1 MNSIELAKLA
11 FDAADSK
18 KAESIVCLKMQ
29 GISVISDYFLIC
41 HGNNEKQVQAIAKE
55 VKNKAEEVKINIKR
69 IEGYDEA
76 KWVLVDLGD
85 VVVHVFNKD
94 ERVYYNLEKLW
105 GDAPQVQSQL
115 GATE

>member
-1 MNSIELAKLA
+1 MDSMELAKLA
-11 FDAADSK
+11 YDAVDSK

-29 GISVISDYFLIC
+29 GISVISDYFIIC

-55 VKNKAEEVKINIKR
+55 VKSKAEEAKANIKR

-76 KWVLVDLGD
+76 KWVLVDIGD

-105 GDAPQVQSQL
+105 GDAPQIQSQL
-115 GATE
+115 GTE